1 MGDADSPDG
10 WGRQATLQAP
20 LKQFLLQLL
29 DAAYFDLEPDGSGQL
44 RLRVPSVIPAL
55 PPEPHQELIEVPSRR
70 DRSRSTQEAEL
81 SKARVLDACW
91 RRARC
96 RCKVPLPDVYGS
108 AQFGVWVLA

>member
-1 MGDADSPDG
+1 AMFDHWFLHLSR
-10 WGRQATLQAP
+10 GRQATLQAP

-70 DRSRSTQEAEL
+70 DRSRSTQEV
-81 SKARVLDACW
+81 R
-91 RRARC
+91 
-96 RCKVPLPDVYGS
+96 
-108 AQFGVWVLA
+108 